1 MPDDRP
7 PPPEPALDGA
17 SVLRLDPAI
26 HAIPYGDDELFVRR
40 GSRSVYSR
48 VIRDDSRA
56 RVLSPLVGALSEPA
70 SLGDLRA
77 RHPGREEQV
86 DAALELL
93 EREGVVQRVT
103 DRAARS
109 ADDRPVHILGDGQI
123 ARILADALT
132 IPVATTLQTH
142 SSVSSN
148 GAHGT
153 DLLDLELDEHVGE
166 DGRLVVVAIDHL
178 RPALSHAVNV
188 WAADVRRPWL
198 NVTTDGTELLVGP
211 IVVPGRTA
219 CFNCFEIQDEAT
231 RQHRDHFLVYKER
244 LELDGRRPETST
256 AAAYLAAS
264 WAALAVTQFEESGS
278 SFLVERL
285 LRIDLDR
292 MDVVSQ
298 RVYAL
303 PRCPVCSRVRH
314 DLRHTFL

>member
-1 MPDDRP
+1 MLDDRLTSDDP
-7 PPPEPALDGA
+7 GPDGA
-17 SVLRLDPAI
+17 LVLRLDPAI

-40 GSRSVYSR
+40 GSRSTYSR
-48 VIRDDSRA
+48 VIRDESRA
-56 RVLSPLVGALSEPA
+56 RVLSPLVAALSRPA
-70 SLGDLRA
+70 SIDDLRA

-86 DAALELL
+86 DSALDLL
-93 EREGVVQRVT
+93 EREGVVQRVV
-103 DRAARS
+103 DRAARA
-109 ADDRPVHILGDGQI
+109 ADDRPVHVLGDGQI
-123 ARILADALT
+123 AHILSQALT
-132 IPVATTLQTH
+132 VPVAMTLQE
-142 SSVSSN
+142 SSHASN
-148 GAHGT
+148 GSHVA
-153 DLLDLELDEHVGE
+153 DLLDVDLDERLGE
-166 DGRLVVVAIDHL
+166 EGRLVVVATDQL

-188 WAADVRRPWL
+188 WAADVRRSWL

-211 IVVPGRTA
+211 IVVPGQTA

-244 LELDGRRPETST
+244 LELDGSPLQTSV

-264 WAALAVTQFEESGS
+264 WAALAVTQFEETGS

-303 PRCPVCSRVRH
+303 PRCPVCSRARH